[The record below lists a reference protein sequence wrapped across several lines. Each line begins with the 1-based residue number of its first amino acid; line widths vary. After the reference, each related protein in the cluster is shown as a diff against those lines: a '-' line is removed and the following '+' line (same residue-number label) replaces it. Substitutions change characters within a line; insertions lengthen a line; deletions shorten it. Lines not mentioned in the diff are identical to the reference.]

1 MELLEICWKAED
13 VGPLMD
19 NIPSRQT
26 RGGRMFWVRRNP
38 FHDNMD
44 DMWSFMENWMKKR
57 SSEDE
62 QSSGYD
68 GSEQKLGH
76 KFGYQIEQQY
86 LFPL

>member
-1 MELLEICWKAED
+1 MCLKAGD
-13 VGPLMD
+13 VEPLMD
-19 NIPSRQT
+19 DIPSRQT
-26 RGGRMFWVRRNP
+26 RGGRMFWVRRKP

-44 DMWSFMENWMKKR
+44 NMWSFMENWMKKR

-62 QSSGYD
+62 QSSGYETD

-86 LFPL
+86 PFPL